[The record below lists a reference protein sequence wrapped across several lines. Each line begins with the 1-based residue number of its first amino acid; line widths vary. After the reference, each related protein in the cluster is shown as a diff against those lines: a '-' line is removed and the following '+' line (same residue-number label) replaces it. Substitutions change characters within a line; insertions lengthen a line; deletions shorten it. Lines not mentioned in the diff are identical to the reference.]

1 MSESFE
7 TFYKRTRE
15 QYAPTLMEYTS
26 ENLDSLRE
34 TIAAWLRPS
43 YEQALKKQEKQA
55 ALYNGKLDADAW
67 SRGMGSSTYVSD
79 LKYRRQNE
87 LQENRADLEASY
99 GAALAEQLYKAWEK
113 QLEYR
118 LEVEKFNAQA
128 QNDANQKALAAAGT
142 LYQSYLSSL
151 NSGTGSGS
159 KKAEE
164 EEKEDTEALEHLK
177 KVRALQAGKKQ
188 LVTAG
193 KLAAKKPA
201 GGSKYITNSYLMG

>member
-15 QYAPTLMEYTS
+15 QYAPTLMEYTA
-26 ENLDSLRE
+26 ENMDSLRE

-55 ALYNGKLDADAW
+55 AIYNGKLDADAW

-99 GAALAEQLYKAWEK
+99 GAALAEQLYNAWEK

-118 LEVEKFNAQA
+118 MEVEKFNAQA
-128 QNDANQKALAAAGT
+128 QNDANQKALTAAGN

-151 NSGTGSGS
+151 KRGTGSG
-159 KKAEE
+159 KKEEKTEE
-164 EEKEDTEALEHLK
+164 ENTEALEHLK

-188 LVTAG
+188 LITAG